1 MSFRF
6 NTGELYYRVFYEK
19 GCHTKLFHEKGCHT
33 NLFHE
38 KGCQAGLQRRMTKYM
53 LGTWHYYY
61 LNTTAV
67 HYWDIS
73 DWVDLYDLY
82 LL

>member
-1 MSFRF
+1 MR
-6 NTGELYYRVFYEK
+6 LFYEK
-19 GCHTKLFHEKGCHT
+19 GFHTKNVHDKGCHT

-38 KGCQAGLQRRMTKYM
+38 KGCQAGLQRRMAKYM
-53 LGTWHYYY
+53 LGTWYYYY

-73 DWVDLYDLY
+73 DCVDLY

>member
-1 MSFRF
+1 MGPLPFA
-6 NTGELYYRVFYEK
+6 GRVVRA
-19 GCHTKLFHEKGCHT
+19 HTLKTVQHWAIPNFFTKREAKL
-33 NLFHE
+33 
-38 KGCQAGLQRRMTKYM
+38 AGLKRRMPKYM

-61 LNTTAV
+61 LNTSVAV

-73 DWVDLYDLY
+73 DWVDLH

>member
-1 MSFRF
+1 MSHTVRF
-6 NTGELYYRVFYEK
+6 TSQKSRVGSASSILASHLSGVKQGTIDSRVFYEK

-53 LGTWHYYY
+53 LGTWHY
-61 LNTTAV
+61 
-67 HYWDIS
+67 
-73 DWVDLYDLY
+73 
-82 LL
+82 